1 MSTSTQEDS
10 EERQLL
16 VSVRGGSG
24 GVCQPQPS
32 SQPQPRVL
40 GRPAV
45 VNVVPSSASANSFVS
60 GVFDCD
66 AAAGGAL
73 PRDDASSG
81 FVSQFS
87 YEGEEEAAGSRWDH

>member
-1 MSTSTQEDS
+1 MQHRAD
-10 EERQLL
+10 RDLL
-16 VSVRGGSG
+16 GCVRGGCGGG